1 MYNIVI
7 TRTPV
12 FSIGA
17 EVPYAMAK
25 ADELYFLRQ
34 SVTGEVRQR
43 EGLVTSFLL
52 HGALLTVLVR

>member
-1 MYNIVI
+1 MYNRVI

-17 EVPYAMAK
+17 GVYYAMAK

-34 SVTGEVRQR
+34 SVTGEVRLR